1 MVVIGKEAFVFSH
14 SGKYAD
20 VQASAKDVKGLPE
33 IPNVDSVIAYDCTSS
48 GETYLLVV
56 RNALCVP
63 TMDINLIPPFVLRE
77 SGLILNDTPKIH
89 CKDPSVEDHSLF
101 DEETG
106 MRIPFTFNGTFLTF
120 EPRSLTEDEI
130 ENA

>member
-1 MVVIGKEAFVFSH
+1 MNA
-14 SGKYAD
+14 
-20 VQASAKDVKGLPE
+20 
-33 IPNVDSVIAYDCTSS
+33 VIAYYCPSS

-56 RNALCVP
+56 KKSLCVT
-63 TMDINLIPPFVLRE
+63 TMDINLIPSFVLGE
-77 SGLILNDTPKIH
+77 VGLILNNMLIIH
-89 CKDPSVEDHSLF
+89 CEYPSVGHHSLV
-101 DEETG
+101 DKETG